1 MEEGKKLLLLT
12 LTLSMFVNI
21 FICRMLKDE
30 IDYLRY
36 ASEKAS
42 RLEHTLESYKIKL
55 EEVGD
60 LRGQVG

>member
-1 MEEGKKLLLLT
+1 
-12 LTLSMFVNI
+12 MFVNI

-30 IDYLRY
+30 IDYLRS
-36 ASEKAS
+36 AFEKAS

-55 EEVGD
+55 EELGD